1 MADKAKKSGGRKIGY
16 RIRKNPL
23 KTKDVVPYLGEI
35 VPVGTC
41 DLDRIVKDVAANL
54 GITVAR
60 SRMIFNAM
68 IEEITELLKQGKKVE
83 TPFGLMEPAIS
94 GSFDTEDAP
103 FDPKRNKVYVKVTPP
118 KAIRD
123 ALKKVIPERLDA
135 PSAPLEIDAVVTSS
149 LGKKGYNAVRVGE
162 AFAVSGQ
169 GLSDAVEVALVD
181 KKGVRH
187 EVVVEEAKET
197 LLLCGAVSSA
207 AKGAA
212 TLAVSVDSSTAAS
225 GRFTATRRVKVC

>member
-1 MADKAKKSGGRKIGY
+1 MADKAKKSGGKKIGY

-23 KTKDVVPYLGEI
+23 KTKDEVPYLADV
-35 VPVGTC
+35 VPVGTV
-41 DLDRIVKDVAANL
+41 DLNEVLVNVAKSLNMTRA
-54 GITVAR
+54 TAR
-60 SRMIFNAM
+60 FFFDALFELIG
-68 IEEITELLKQGKKVE
+68 EELAKGHKIE

-94 GSFDTEDAP
+94 GSFDAEDAP
-103 FDPKRNKVYVKVTPP
+103 FDRKRNKVYVKVTPP

-123 ALKKVIPERLDA
+123 ALRKIVPERLDA
-135 PSAPLEIDAVVTSS
+135 PSAPLEIAAVVTSS
-149 LGKKGYNAVRVGE
+149 LGKKGYNAVRIGE

-169 GLSDAVEVALVD
+169 GFSDAVEVTLVD

-187 EVVVEEAKET
+187 GVAVEEAKET
-197 LLLCGAVSSA
+197 LLLCGAVSAA

-212 TLAVSVDSSTAAS
+212 TLEVSVASSSSVT

>member
-1 MADKAKKSGGRKIGY
+1 MADKAKKSGGKKIGY

-23 KTKDVVPYLGEI
+23 KTKDAVPYLADI
-35 VPVGTC
+35 VPTGT
-41 DLDRIVKDVAANL
+41 ANL
-54 GITVAR
+54 DTIISDIAKNLGQSKAR
-60 SRMIFNAM
+60 IRLCYDALWEVIHK
-68 IEEITELLKQGKKVE
+68 ELAKGNKVQ

-123 ALKKVIPERLDA
+123 ALKKVVPERLDA
-135 PSAPLEIDAVVTSS
+135 PSAPLEIAAVVTSS
-149 LGKKGYNAVRVGE
+149 LGKKGYNAVRVDE

-169 GLSDAVEVALVD
+169 GFSDAVEVTLVD

-187 EVVVEEAKET
+187 EVAVEEAKET
-197 LLLCGAVSSA
+197 LLLCGAVSAA

-212 TLAVSVDSSTAAS
+212 TLEVSVASTSSAT
-225 GRFTATRRVKVC
+225 GRFAATRRVRVC